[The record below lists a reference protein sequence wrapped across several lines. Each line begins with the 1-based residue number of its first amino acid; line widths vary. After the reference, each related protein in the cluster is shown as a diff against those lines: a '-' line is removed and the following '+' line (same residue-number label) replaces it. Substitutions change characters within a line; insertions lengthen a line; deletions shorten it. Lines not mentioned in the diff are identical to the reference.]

1 MFESPGNDDRS
12 LRGVGEPQSVFS
24 GLRDR
29 PAPEIDSQQLWRRIE
44 ARLTPRRA
52 PLSPRRGASGGVFW
66 RWASVAAGVSL
77 AALALWAGW
86 GLLAAPPG
94 ETQLVLLA
102 PGSGDTGSQI
112 EQPAAGPPAAP
123 GALPDSAG
131 TIRPAAPRSV
141 RLDVRLVRGFDGTP
155 PAEVSAAAWLG
166 VGGADALA
174 DARAR
179 IATLLPF
186 EDFGVVGAW
195 QGDLVPGRVLDIEL
209 SEHHRLTA
217 SALAAA
223 ADPAPM
229 VRVGGLRLTGGGP
242 DSVPADLAL
251 EPGRLYILGVVPPG
265 AEAPSLV
272 LLIRAEVGPARA
284 EER

>member
-1 MFESPGNDDRS
+1 MFESPDDDDRAQNAGGDPE
-12 LRGVGEPQSVFS
+12 RVFS

-29 PAPEIDSQQLWRRIE
+29 PVPEIDSQQLWRRIE

-77 AALALWAGW
+77 AAMALWAGW
-86 GLLAAPPG
+86 GLLGPPPE

-102 PGSGDTGSQI
+102 PGSGETGAQI
-112 EQPAAGPPAAP
+112 EQPAAGPAAAP
-123 GALPDSAG
+123 GALPDSG
-131 TIRPAAPRSV
+131 ETIRPAAPQSV

-155 PAEVSAAAWLG
+155 PAEVSAATRLG

-272 LLIRAEVGPARA
+272 LLIRAEVSRPW
-284 EER
+284 

>member
-12 LRGVGEPQSVFS
+12 LRGGGEPESVFS
-24 GLRDR
+24 ALRDR
-29 PAPEIDSQQLWRRIE
+29 PAPEIDSQGLWRRVE
-44 ARLTPRRA
+44 ARLTSRRA
-52 PLSPRRGASGGVFW
+52 PLSARRGASGVFW

-77 AALALWAGW
+77 AVLAVWAGW
-86 GLLAAPPG
+86 GLLAGPPG

-102 PGSGDTGSQI
+102 PGSGDAEAQI
-112 EQPAAGPPAAP
+112 EQPATGPPAAP
-123 GALPDSAG
+123 GAVPDSGAPA
-131 TIRPAAPRSV
+131 RPVAPLSV

-155 PAEVSAAAWLG
+155 PAEVSAATRLG

-195 QGDLVPGRVLDIEL
+195 QGALVPGRILDIEL
-209 SEHHRLTA
+209 SARHRLTV
-217 SALAAA
+217 SGLDAA
-223 ADPAPM
+223 ADPTPI
-229 VRVGGLRLTGGGP
+229 VRLGGMRLSGGGP

-272 LLIRAEVGPARA
+272 LLIRAEVRPATA
-284 EER
+284 EGR

>member
-44 ARLTPRRA
+44 ARLAPRRQ
-52 PLSPRRGASGGVFW
+52 PLSPQRGASAGVFW

-86 GLLAAPPG
+86 GLLAPPPE

-102 PGSGDTGSQI
+102 PGSGETGSQI
-112 EQPAAGPPAAP
+112 EQPAAGP
-123 GALPDSAG
+123 GALPDSG
-131 TIRPAAPRSV
+131 ETIRPAAPRSV
-141 RLDVRLVRGFDGTP
+141 RLEVRLVRGFDGAP
-155 PAEVSAAAWLG
+155 PAEVSAATRLG

-195 QGDLVPGRVLDIEL
+195 QGDLAPGRVLDIEL

-217 SALAAA
+217 SALDAA

-272 LLIRAEVGPARA
+272 LLIRAEVSRPW
-284 EER
+284 

>member
-1 MFESPGNDDRS
+1 MFESPDDDDRS
-12 LRGVGEPQSVFS
+12 QNAGGDPERVFS

-44 ARLTPRRA
+44 ARLAPRRQ
-52 PLSPRRGASGGVFW
+52 PLSPRRGASAGVFW

-86 GLLAAPPG
+86 GLLAPPPE

-102 PGSGDTGSQI
+102 PGSGETGSQI
-112 EQPAAGPPAAP
+112 EQPAAAPA
-123 GALPDSAG
+123 ALPDSG
-131 TIRPAAPRSV
+131 ETIRPAAPRSV
-141 RLDVRLVRGFDGTP
+141 RLEVRLVRGFDGTP
-155 PAEVSAAAWLG
+155 PAEVSAATRLG

-217 SALAAA
+217 SALDAA

-272 LLIRAEVGPARA
+272 LLIRAEVAPARA